1 MSSSDALVLALDV
14 GTGSARAAL
23 VDADGRVL
31 DIASREH
38 EQIVPAFGWS
48 EQRPENWW
56 RGTTE
61 AVREVLDRVPGSRS
75 RVAAVAA
82 CGQMHATVLVDA
94 DGELVRDTA
103 PLWNDKRTAPQ
114 VVAYEASH
122 DPDDYLPRTANPPTP
137 AWPAFKLRWLAEHEP
152 DALAR
157 TAAVLSPKDY
167 VNFRLTGEL
176 ATDRTEASCSFLMD
190 PRTNDWSAATC
201 GELGIDAATLPP
213 IREPVEVLGT
223 VTAAAAAETGL
234 ADGTPVLVGAS
245 DYAAALLGS
254 GVCRP
259 GVGSEMIGTSCIVT
273 LVADAPLLDPELSN
287 IATVEGGW
295 GGFMLLDSGGDA
307 MRWARRALHGGTL
320 GGGTLGYDEI
330 VALAA
335 RAPVGADGLFF
346 LPYLTGERLGTHRN
360 SRAQFFG
367 IGAAH
372 GAEHLDRAVL
382 EGVAFGVARHID
394 ALERAAGTRPERLV
408 AAGGGA
414 RTELWLRIKASAY
427 DLPVLVPREP
437 ECGIVG
443 CAAMAGVA
451 TGRFADARAASD
463 ALVAHEREVLP
474 EPAWVE
480 RYARMR
486 PTFDRLYARSQAMYD
501 ELDALADAARGS

>member
-1 MSSSDALVLALDV
+1 MSADGALVLALDV

-23 VDADGRVL
+23 VDAGGGL
-31 DIASREH
+31 LAIAAREH

-48 EQRPENWW
+48 EQRPGDWW
-56 RGTTE
+56 RGTAE
-61 AVREVLDRVPGSRS
+61 SVREVLDRVPGARS

-114 VVAYEASH
+114 VAAYEAAR
-122 DPDDYLPRTANPPTP
+122 DPADYLPRTANPPTP
-137 AWPAFKLRWLAEHEP
+137 AWPAFKLRWLVDHEP

-157 TAAVLSPKDY
+157 TAAVLAPKDY

-190 PRTNDWSAATC
+190 PATADWSAATC
-201 GELGIDAATLPP
+201 DELGIDAATLPP
-213 IREPVEVLGT
+213 IREPVEILGT
-223 VTAAAAAETGL
+223 VIAAAAAETGL

-307 MRWARRALHGGTL
+307 MRWARRALHGGTRS
-320 GGGTLGYDEI
+320 YEEI

-335 RAPVGADGLFF
+335 RAPAGADGLFF
-346 LPYLTGERLGTHRN
+346 LPYLVGERLGAHRN

-382 EGVAFGVARHID
+382 EGVAFGVARHVD
-394 ALERAAGTRPERLV
+394 ALERATGARPERLV

-414 RTELWLRIKASAY
+414 RTELWLRIKASVY
-427 DLPVLVPREP
+427 GLPLLVPREP

-451 TGRFADARAASD
+451 TGRFADVRAASD
-463 ALVAHEREVLP
+463 ALVAHEREILP
-474 EPAWVE
+474 EPAWAE

-486 PTFDRLYARSQAMYD
+486 PTFDRLYARSRAMYD
-501 ELDALADAARGS
+501 ELDALAGNAPETAPGA